1 MQARITVHYDAGHI
15 VISLQVSC
23 QWCGWHTICIVAIPG
38 YISADTLIEQKVCIG
53 DAKVKDK
60 VAGIVVL

>member
-1 MQARITVHYDAGHI
+1 MQAQISVLCDAGHV

-23 QWCGWHTICIVAIPG
+23 QPCRWHTICIVAIPG
-38 YISADTLIEQKVCIG
+38 YVSADTLIEQKVSIG

-60 VAGIVVL
+60 VADIVML